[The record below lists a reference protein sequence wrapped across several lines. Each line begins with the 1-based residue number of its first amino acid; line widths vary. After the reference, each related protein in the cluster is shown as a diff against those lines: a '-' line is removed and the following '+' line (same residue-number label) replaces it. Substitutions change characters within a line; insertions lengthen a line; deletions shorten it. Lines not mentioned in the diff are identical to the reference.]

1 MHAIVDTELTLTPTK
16 LRQACRAEQFCDQTS
31 GLCPGYTQANLVIL
45 PEKDAY
51 DFLLFAQRNPKP
63 CPILEVT
70 DSGSRQLQK
79 FAQDVDLARDFP
91 QYRIYQQGKLVAEP
105 LNVVDYWRPD
115 LVSFLIGCSFSF
127 EAAMIAAG
135 IEMRHITEHVNVP
148 MYNTNI
154 PAKSAGRF
162 HGNYVVSMRP
172 IPENQ
177 IVRAVTVTEQLPQ
190 VHGTPLQIGDP
201 ATIGITD
208 ISKPDYGDAV
218 TINPGEVPVFWA
230 CGVTPQAVVVA
241 SKPDF
246 VITHA
251 PGHMLVTDIKDTD
264 LKYQL

>member
-1 MHAIVDTELTLTPTK
+1 MSTTQTPAE
-16 LRQACRAEQFCDQTS
+16 LRQLCRHNQFTEQTS
-31 GLCPGYTQANLVIL
+31 GRCLGYTQANLVVL

-70 DSGSRQLQK
+70 DTGSRQLHE
-79 FAQDVDLARDFP
+79 FAQSVDLARDFP
-91 QYRIYQQGKLVAEP
+91 RYRIYQHGKLVAEP
-105 LNVVDYWRPD
+105 LDVVDYWRPD

-127 EAAMIAAG
+127 EANLIAAG
-135 IEMRHITEHVNVP
+135 IEMRHITEYVNVP

-154 PAKSAGRF
+154 VAKAAGRF
-162 HGNYVVSMRP
+162 RGNYVVSMRP
-172 IPENQ
+172 IPEAQ

-201 ATIGITD
+201 AAIGIAD
-208 ISKPDYGDAV
+208 LAKPDYGDAV
-218 TINPGEVPVFWA
+218 TIKPGEVPVFWA
-230 CGVTPQAVVVA
+230 CGVTPQAVVMQ

-251 PGHMLVTDIKDTD
+251 PGHMLVTDVKDND
-264 LKYQL
+264 LKYRL

>member
-1 MHAIVDTELTLTPTK
+1 MSEQQTPVQ
-16 LRQACRAEQFCDQTS
+16 LRHLCRSNQFSQQTS
-31 GLCPGYTQANLVIL
+31 GRCPGYTQANLVIL
-45 PEKDAY
+45 PERDAY

-70 DSGSRQLQK
+70 NSGSRRLHD

-91 QYRIYQQGKLVAEP
+91 RYRIYQQGKLVAEP
-105 LNVVDYWRPD
+105 LAVVDYWRAD

-127 EAAMIAAG
+127 EAALLQAG
-135 IEMRHITEHVNVP
+135 IEMRHITEQVNVP

-154 PAKSAGRF
+154 VAKTAGRF

-177 IVRAVTVTEQLPQ
+177 VVRAVTVTEQLPQ
-190 VHGTPLQIGDP
+190 VHGTPLQIGNP
-201 ATIGITD
+201 AALGITD
-208 ISKPDYGDAV
+208 LARPDYGDAV
-218 TINPGEVPVFWA
+218 TIKPGEVPVFWA
-230 CGVTPQAVVVA
+230 CGVTPQAVVMQ
-241 SKPDF
+241 SKPEF

-251 PGHMLVTDIKDTD
+251 PGHMLVTDIKDQD